1 MIPPNAI
8 LANGQI
14 NTRLR
19 INFAGTQPQAAAP
32 APTIIP
38 GLSPTPTISTLF
50 NRGQFSS
57 GERLLTQQ
65 LFGARLKQGKT
76 LAAPSSPASFVF
88 PQPTAPSS
96 FLQIRD
102 PSNVQYIDG
111 ADDDIDSHFVFK
123 RNDAPKRSSRIR
135 QSRSTVR
142 FTEKTQKKRALV
154 SLTDGSVIDDR
165 DLAENAFAFDG
176 GLAQFGAAA
185 YQDALTRPKHGN
197 IEDEIK
203 AHDREPAEAEVQAVL
218 NVCSTC
224 QIEPFQGAILLAWKD
239 AHISIEGALQGHSL
253 GGCGSF

>member
-1 MIPPNAI
+1 M
-8 LANGQI
+8 ANGQI

-19 INFAGTQPQAAAP
+19 INIAGAQPQPAAP
-32 APTIIP
+32 SPTLIP
-38 GLSPTPTISTLF
+38 GNLPTPTISTLF

-65 LFGARLKQGKT
+65 LFGTRLKQGRT

-88 PQPTAPSS
+88 PSSTAPAS

-102 PSNVQYIDG
+102 PSNDQNVQYIDG

-135 QSRSTVR
+135 QSRSTIR
-142 FTEKTQKKRALV
+142 RPLIEKTQKKRALV

-185 YQDALTRPKHGN
+185 YQDALTGPKNGN

-203 AHDREPAEAEVQAVL
+203 QHDREPAEGEVKAVL
-218 NVCSTC
+218 NLCSVC
-224 QIEPFQGAILLAWKD
+224 QVEPFQGAILLAWKD
-239 AHISIEGALQGHSL
+239 AHISLEGALLGHSL
-253 GGCGSF
+253 GGCGNF